1 LKNFLNFKVVYI
13 MSDIFA
19 GLNLEQQRA
28 VLHQEGPC
36 MVLAGAG
43 SGKTRVLTSRVANL
57 IDNGVAPDSI
67 LSITFTNKAAQEMR
81 SRVAGMIPNYSG
93 QWIQTFHAACYR
105 ILRMDI
111 TRLGYDK
118 NFTIMDDSEG
128 KILIKTILK
137 EEGDYETKAE
147 EILYLIKQL
156 KNKKKD
162 ALEFF
167 QELRLPYG
175 KAEKFNRI
183 YRLYQLRMRELNAV
197 DFEDLILLC
206 IELFQ
211 QDHQCLEKYQNYFRY
226 IMIDEYQD
234 TNYIQYLWARLLALK
249 HSNLFVVGDPDQSI
263 YSWRGAEPYNITRFF
278 NDFPNARVI
287 KLEQN
292 YRSTRYILEAANAV
306 IRHNPSH
313 ENKILYAN
321 RGEGKKLVQY
331 CAVDSFGEAAFIADT
346 IADLVD
352 REGMAY
358 QDCAVFYRTHAQS
371 RLLEEALVRRY
382 IPYRII
388 GAHRFYDRREV
399 KDIIAYLK
407 LSSNNNDHL
416 SFQRIINV
424 PRRGIGDK
432 TIEKIQKIAENNDIS
447 LLEVLADPSLI
458 PGINRKKV
466 EELENFYGLIKYL
479 GSLEESGAPVVE
491 ILEQVLA
498 MTAYTEELLK
508 SNPSD
513 AQARIENLQELR
525 SLALEFDHS
534 GGGGLED
541 FLAEI
546 ALVQDSDDINYSDSV
561 CLMTL
566 HGAKGLE
573 FPVVFISGMEEGVF
587 PSYRSETPEE
597 MEEERRLCYVGI
609 TRARDRLFL
618 TNAVSRLL
626 YGYERNN
633 PASRF
638 LQEIPRE
645 LLEVPEQE
653 VVKSYT
659 FYQGDKV
666 RHKKF
671 GVGIITSMIENE
683 QIAVIDFERA
693 GIRMLRLDIAPLEK
707 IS

>member
-1 LKNFLNFKVVYI
+1 

-331 CAVDSFGEAAFIADT
+331 CAADSFGEAAFIADT

-458 PGINRKKV
+458 PGINRKKA
-466 EELENFYGLIKYL
+466 EQLENFYGLIKYL

>member
-1 LKNFLNFKVVYI
+1 

-399 KDIIAYLK
+399 KDIITYLK

>member
-1 LKNFLNFKVVYI
+1 MKV
-13 MSDIFA
+13 
-19 GLNLEQQRA
+19 E
-28 VLHQEGPC
+28 
-36 MVLAGAG
+36 
-43 SGKTRVLTSRVANL
+43 
-57 IDNGVAPDSI
+57 DS
-67 LSITFTNKAAQEMR
+67 A
-81 SRVAGMIPNYSG
+81 
-93 QWIQTFHAACYR
+93 
-105 ILRMDI
+105 
-111 TRLGYDK
+111 
-118 NFTIMDDSEG
+118 
-128 KILIKTILK
+128 
-137 EEGDYETKAE
+137 
-147 EILYLIKQL
+147 
-156 KNKKKD
+156 KKKKTLKPEKEIKSVKKSLLMEMKGENW
-162 ALEFF
+162 AF
-167 QELRLPYG
+167 G
-175 KAEKFNRI
+175 KAAEKFNRI

>member
-1 LKNFLNFKVVYI
+1 
-13 MSDIFA
+13 
-19 GLNLEQQRA
+19 
-28 VLHQEGPC
+28 

>member
-1 LKNFLNFKVVYI
+1 
-13 MSDIFA
+13 MTDIIA
-19 GLNLEQQRA
+19 GLNEEQKEA
-28 VLHQEGPC
+28 VLHKEGPC
-36 MVLAGAG
+36 LVLAGAG
-43 SGKTRVLTSRVANL
+43 SGKTKVLTSRVANL
-57 IDNGVAPDSI
+57 IHNGVAPDSI

-81 SRVAGMIPNYSG
+81 SRVSAMIPQYTG

-111 TRLGYDK
+111 MTLGYDK

-128 KILIKTILK
+128 KALVKSILK
-137 EEGDYETKAE
+137 EEDDYETKPE
-147 EILYLIKQL
+147 EILYRIKQL
-156 KNKKKD
+156 KNKRQD
-162 ALEFF
+162 P
-167 QELRLPYG
+167 QEYFRELKLPYDKG
-175 KAEKFNRI
+175 DKFYRVYRI
-183 YRLYQLRMRELNAV
+183 YQQRMKELNAV

-211 QDHQCLEKYQNYFRY
+211 QFPESLEKYQNWFKY

-234 TNYIQYLWARLLALK
+234 TNYIQYLWAKLLAFR
-249 HSNLFVVGDPDQSI
+249 HRNMFIVGDPDQSI

-278 NDFPNARVI
+278 DDYPDARVI

-292 YRSTRYILEAANAV
+292 YRSTGYILEAANAI
-306 IRHNPSH
+306 IRNNRSH
-313 ENKILYAN
+313 ENKKLYTN
-321 RGEGKKLVQY
+321 RGNGEKLVQF
-331 CAVDSFGEAAFIADT
+331 CALDSFGEAAFIADT

-352 REGMAY
+352 REGRTY
-358 QDCAVFYRTHAQS
+358 NDCAVFYRTHAQS
-371 RLLEEALVRRY
+371 RLMEEALLRRY

-388 GAHRFYDRREV
+388 GARKFYERKEV

-407 LSSNNNDHL
+407 LSCNNNDRI
-416 SFQRIINV
+416 SFERIINV

-432 TIEKIQKIAENNDIS
+432 TIEKIKQMAEEQNIP
-447 LLEVLADPSLI
+447 LLEVLADPSAMT
-458 PGINRKKV
+458 GINRKKF
-466 EELENFYGLIKYL
+466 EQLEQFYGMIKYF

-491 ILEQVLA
+491 ILEQVMT
-498 MTAYTEELLK
+498 MTAYVENLLK
-508 SNPSD
+508 NNAVD
-513 AQARIENLQELR
+513 AQTRIENLQELR
-525 SLALEFDHS
+525 SLAVEFGQS
-534 GGGGLED
+534 GGGGGLED

-546 ALVQDSDDINYSDSV
+546 ALVQDTDDTDHSDSV
-561 CLMTL
+561 SLMTL

-573 FPVVFISGMEEGVF
+573 FPVVFLTGMEEGVF

-609 TRARDRLFL
+609 TRAKDRLYL

-638 LQEIPRE
+638 VKEIPQE
-645 LLEVPEQE
+645 LLDVPEEE
-653 VVKSYT
+653 VVESYT
-659 FYQGDKV
+659 FYEGDKV

-671 GVGIITSMIENE
+671 GIGIITSLTESD
-683 QIAVIDFERA
+683 QVAVIDFERA

>member
-1 LKNFLNFKVVYI
+1 

-249 HSNLFVVGDPDQSI
+249 DSNLFVVGDPDQSI

>member
-1 LKNFLNFKVVYI
+1 

-19 GLNLEQQRA
+19 GLNSQQQEA
-28 VLHQEGPC
+28 VLHREGPC

-43 SGKTRVLTSRVANL
+43 SGKTRVLTSRVAHL
-57 IDNGVAPDSI
+57 IDKGAAADSI

-81 SRVAGMIPNYSG
+81 SRVASMIPNYCG

-118 NFTIMDDSEG
+118 NFSIMDDSEG
-128 KILIKTILK
+128 KVLIKTILK
-137 EEGDYETKAE
+137 EEQDYETKPE

-156 KNKKKD
+156 KNKKQE
-162 ALEFF
+162 AQEFF
-167 QELRLPYG
+167 QELRLPYS
-175 KAEKFNRI
+175 KVEKFNRI
-183 YRLYQLRMRELNAV
+183 YKLYQSRMRELNAV

-206 IELFQ
+206 IELFYQ
-211 QDHQCLEKYQNYFRY
+211 HPQCLEKYQNWFSY

-249 HSNLFVVGDPDQSI
+249 HCNLFIVGDPDQSI
-263 YSWRGAEPYNITRFF
+263 YSWRGAEPYNIIRFF
-278 NDFPNARVI
+278 NDYPEARVI

-292 YRSTRYILEAANAV
+292 YRSTRHILEAANAV
-306 IRHNPSH
+306 IKHNLSH
-313 ENKILYAN
+313 EDKRLQAN
-321 RGEGKKLVQY
+321 RGDGQKLIHY

-352 REGMAY
+352 REGCAY
-358 QDCAVFYRTHAQS
+358 QDCAIFYRTHAQS
-371 RLLEEALVRRY
+371 RLMEEALVRRY

-407 LSSNNNDHL
+407 LSCNNNDRL
-416 SFQRIINV
+416 SFERIINV

-432 TIEKIQKIAENNDIS
+432 TIEKIRQIAEEQNIS
-447 LLEVLADPSLI
+447 LLEVLAHPDLI
-458 PGINRKKV
+458 PGINRKKI
-466 EELENFYGLIKYL
+466 EQLESFYGMIKYF
-479 GSLEESGAPVVE
+479 GSLEESGSPVVE
-491 ILEQVLA
+491 ILEQVLD
-498 MTAYTEELLK
+498 MTLYAEDLLK
-508 SNPSD
+508 NSPTD
-513 AQARIENLQELR
+513 AQVRIENLQELR
-525 SLALEFDHS
+525 SLAVEFGGS

-546 ALVQDSDDINYSDSV
+546 ALVQDSDDIDHSDSV

-573 FPVVFISGMEEGVF
+573 FPVVFLTGMEEGVF

-597 MEEERRLCYVGI
+597 LEEERRLCYVGI

-645 LLEVPEQE
+645 LLEVPEQAE
-653 VVKSYT
+653 VKSYT

-671 GVGIITSMIENE
+671 GVGIITSMIEDE